1 MATRPAGELTLA
13 DRLSHLSFAQACR
26 ILGPRANELLRAGGA
41 LEIRLQD
48 QVRLDPDRLTLEL
61 PEAWVEIALAAGER
75 VGLGYRCSACREA
88 CLHAGAAFALV
99 LEEKTALGLATPPPE
114 RIPAPAL
121 SEEELVRRAI
131 AERRERA
138 KTERMALR
146 SQDAS
151 RPWTDYVV
159 TSAASGRSYRVAL
172 RSLERGPSYC
182 SCPDFRKNTLGT
194 CKHILHV
201 QQRVRRR
208 FRPEELRRPYRR
220 ETLSLFVDYAVEHS
234 LRLGLPDRPLDPE
247 AEKVVAE
254 VRGRAIEDVT
264 DLVRRLRALER
275 MGVPV
280 NVHPDAEELVEERL
294 ARARLARAVE
304 EIRADPAGHPL
315 RRELLSAELL
325 PYQLD
330 GIAFA
335 AGAGRAILADDMG
348 LGKTIQAIGLAELLC
363 RELGIERVL
372 VVCPA
377 SVKSQWRSEIA
388 RFSGRPCRLV
398 LGGAKQRAA
407 EYRQPCFFTICNY
420 EQALR
425 DLGAIAEVPWDLLVL
440 DEAQRIKNWEAKTSR
455 ALKSLRSRFALA
467 LSGTPLENRLD
478 ELYSVVEF
486 VDERRL
492 GPAFRFFN
500 RHRTLN
506 ERGKLLGYGKL
517 GELRRELAPILL
529 RRTRE
534 SVVRELPPRTTEV
547 LRIEPTRAQAE
558 LHWAHM
564 QTVVSIAR
572 KHFLTEMDL
581 LRLRRALLM
590 CRMAANATSL
600 VDKREPGHSSKLE
613 RLAELL
619 EELLRER
626 DRKIVLFSEWTSM
639 LDLVEKRLRRLRA
652 RWVRLDGSVPQRKR
666 QAIVDSFRRDP
677 SLRLFLTTN
686 AGSTGLNLQAA
697 NTVVNVD
704 LPWNPAVLEQ
714 RIGRA
719 HRMGQRRP
727 VQVFVLV
734 TEATIEDNLLAT
746 LSAKHDLA
754 LAVLDPDSEVEAVD
768 MLGSIEDLRERL
780 EILLGAR
787 PEAGVDLRERE
798 AREGELAGR
807 ARRERLAAAG
817 SELARAAA
825 AFLGELLPG
834 AELAGAAAK
843 LGDLVRTRLGEGL
856 GRDASGR
863 TTLTLTLPEP
873 SALEAFAGAL
883 GRLFAGA
890 AAHGAGS
897 GGDGAALGAQAPG
910 ARARDGNGAPALPS
924 GRGTAAWSPSA

>member
-1 MATRPAGELTLA
+1 MVTRPAGELTLA

-26 ILGPRANELLRAGGA
+26 LLGPRASELLREGGA
-41 LEIRLQD
+41 LEIRLE

-61 PEAWVEIALAAGER
+61 PDARVEIELAPGER
-75 VGLGYRCSACREA
+75 VGLGYRCSACHQA

-99 LEEKTALGLATPPPE
+99 LEEKTVLGLAAPPPE

-131 AERRERA
+131 EERRERA
-138 KTERMALR
+138 KSERMAVRAL
-146 SQDAS
+146 DAS

-201 QQRVRRR
+201 QQKARRR

-220 ETLSLFVDYAVEHS
+220 ETLSLFVDYGSERS
-234 LRLGLPDRPLDPE
+234 LRLGLPDRPLAAE
-247 AEKVVAE
+247 AEKVVAGL
-254 VRGRAIEDVT
+254 RGRAIEDLP
-264 DLVRRLRALER
+264 DLVRRLRELER
-275 MGVPV
+275 LGVVV
-280 NVHPDAEELVEERL
+280 NVHPDAEQLVEERL
-294 ARARLARAVE
+294 SRERMRRTVE

-348 LGKTIQAIGLAELLC
+348 LGKTIQAIGLAELLH

-388 RFSGRPCRLV
+388 RFCGRGCRLV
-398 LGGAKQRAA
+398 LGGAKERAA
-407 EYRQPCFFTICNY
+407 QYRRPCFFTVCNY

-425 DLGAIAEVPWDLLVL
+425 DLGAIHEVSWDLVVL

-455 ALKSLRSRFALA
+455 ALKALRSRFALA

-506 ERGKLLGYGKL
+506 ERGKLLGYARL

-534 SVVRELPPRTTEV
+534 SVMRELPPRTTEV
-547 LRIEPTRAQAE
+547 LRIEPTPAQAE

-564 QTVVSIAR
+564 QTVVTIAR
-572 KHFLTEMDL
+572 KRFLTEMDL
-581 LRLRRALLM
+581 LRLRKALLM
-590 CRMAANATSL
+590 CRMTADATSL

-619 EELLRER
+619 EELLREG
-626 DRKIVLFSEWTSM
+626 DRKILLFSEWTSM
-639 LDLVEKRLRRLRA
+639 LDLVERRLRRLGA
-652 RWVRLDGSVPQRKR
+652 SWVRLDGSVPQRKR
-666 QAIVDSFRRDP
+666 QALVDSFRRDP

-714 RIGRA
+714 RIGRV

-734 TEATIEDNLLAT
+734 TEGTIEENLLAT

-754 LAVLDPDSEVEAVD
+754 LAVLDPDSQVEAVD
-768 MLGSIEDLRERL
+768 MLSNMEELRRRL
-780 EILLGAR
+780 EVLLGAR
-787 PEAGVDLRERE
+787 SEAGADLRERE
-798 AREGELAGR
+798 AREAELAQR

-817 SELARAAA
+817 GELVRAAA

-834 AELAGAAAK
+834 GELAGAAAK
-843 LGDLVRTRLGEGL
+843 LGDLVRARLGEGL
-856 GRDASGR
+856 GRDGSGR

-873 SALEAFAGAL
+873 SALEGLAGAL

-890 AAHGAGS
+890 AAPAAS
-897 GGDGAALGAQAPG
+897 PPGDGAARG
-910 ARARDGNGAPALPS
+910 ARGGNGATSRSFPRRS
-924 GRGTAAWSPSA
+924 GPGSPRSFAGGEIAS